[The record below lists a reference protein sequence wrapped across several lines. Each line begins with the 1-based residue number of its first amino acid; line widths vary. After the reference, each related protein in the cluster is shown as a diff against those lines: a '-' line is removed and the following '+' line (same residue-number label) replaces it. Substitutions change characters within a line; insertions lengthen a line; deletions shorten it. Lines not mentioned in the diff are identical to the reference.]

1 MKKTKFNQ
9 KNNNI
14 NYINKT
20 RYIPFTYFSL
30 YSSFFHK
37 SYILHDKAFFFFL
50 LFTNLKEI

>member
-37 SYILHDKAFFFFL
+37 SYILHDKAFFFSQER
-50 LFTNLKEI
+50 TNPKEI